1 MIRGALLPTDS
12 PVDYILDESEDN
24 VWVEVGA
31 LVVRI
36 ARNGDDVR
44 VEVFPAH
51 NTSGEPLAACEAG
64 GAA

>member
-12 PVDYILDESEDN
+12 PVDYILDESEEN

-36 ARNGDDVR
+36 VRDGDGVR

-51 NTSGEPLAACEAG
+51 NTSGEPVATCDAG
-64 GAA
+64 GVE